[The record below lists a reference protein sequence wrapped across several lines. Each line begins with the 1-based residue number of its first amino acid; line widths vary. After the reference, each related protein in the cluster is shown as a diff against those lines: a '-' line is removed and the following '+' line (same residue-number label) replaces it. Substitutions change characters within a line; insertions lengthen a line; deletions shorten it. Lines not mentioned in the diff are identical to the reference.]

1 MLLATSGKNGRCDVA
16 PKGDPA
22 GFVRVLDEKH
32 LVIPDR
38 PGNKRFDGL
47 RNILENPHIGLIFL
61 VPGRQETLRIN
72 GRAWITR
79 DEELLDTMLVEGKRP
94 WFALGVEVEE
104 CFLHCAKALVRSHLW
119 ETASW
124 PDLTTVPTGAE
135 LLRACPKI
143 DQPLEEIAATRRVG
157 ASDRGNPAVSV
168 PSGSAGSLKPLLE
181 HLGLHQAANE
191 LAEWLDRAAAQELSY
206 ADFVQ
211 VIGRA
216 TLLRRPTRRY
226 CTSTMPSPRGRAGV
240 RRG

>member
-1 MLLATSGKNGRCDVA
+1 MFKHVVSSKDELRAIMGEPNPRSLDKETTYLTDACIMFISKAPFMLLATSGKNGRCDVA

-47 RNILENPHIGLIFL
+47 RNIFENPHIGLIFL
-61 VPGRQETLRIN
+61 VPGRQETLRVN

-79 DEELLDTMLVEGKRP
+79 DEELLDTMLVQGKRP

-119 ETASW
+119 ETESW
-124 PDLTTVPTGAE
+124 PDLATVPTGAE

-143 DQPLEEIAATRRVG
+143 DQPLEEIAA
-157 ASDRGNPAVSV
+157 S
-168 PSGSAGSLKPLLE
+168 
-181 HLGLHQAANE
+181 
-191 LAEWLDRAAAQELSY
+191 LAESVR
-206 ADFVQ
+206 
-211 VIGRA
+211 
-216 TLLRRPTRRY
+216 TRLY
-226 CTSTMPSPRGRAGV
+226 
-240 RRG
+240 